1 MTLKRFL
8 IEQANRV
15 LRPLDTEIV
24 RRSDVWRSMSL
35 LGTQPA
41 VAPSTGAADKPPYH
55 RVFAD
60 KGEMSGGDFA
70 FSVVMPTVLRD
81 TLPQAL
87 HSIFAQDLP
96 GKIETLIGVDAP
108 LGAPEA
114 VEYACRERP
123 ENHEV
128 VLFYPGYSTS
138 VRHGGLHP
146 AWDGGG
152 LRIVLSYLARS
163 RRIAYLDDDNW
174 WSTNHLSSMAAA
186 LQGNDWA
193 WSQRW
198 FVHPSSRKPICV
210 DEWESTGPGGN
221 GTFAHLGGW
230 VDPNCLALDK
240 IASEAVLR
248 WWGIPVPNCQTGRT
262 ADRNV
267 FRILKDNF
275 RAGSTDQ
282 PSVFYTLN
290 ERDYEQPQRVASI
303 GEARYR
309 AAGHCT
315 KDPATQAAELISS
328 LAA

>member
-1 MTLKRFL
+1 MTLKRL
-8 IEQANRV
+8 VIGQANRV
-15 LRPLDTEIV
+15 LRILDTEIV

-41 VAPSTGAADKPPYH
+41 PPLSAGIADKPPYY

-60 KGEMSGGDFA
+60 EREMPVGDFT

-87 HSIFAQDLP
+87 QSVFAQDLP
-96 GKIETLIGVDAP
+96 GRIETLIGVDVP
-108 LGAPEA
+108 LGAPEV
-114 VEYACRERP
+114 VERACRTRP
-123 ENHEV
+123 KNHDV
-128 VLFYPGYSTS
+128 VVFYPGYSTS

-146 AWDGGG
+146 ATDGGV

-174 WSTNHLSSMAAA
+174 WSTDHLSSMTAA

-198 FVHPSSRKPICV
+198 FVHPESRQPICV
-210 DEWESTGPGGN
+210 DEWESTGPGRK

-230 VDPNCLALDK
+230 VDPNCLAIDK
-240 IASEAVLR
+240 IACEAALR
-248 WWGIPVPNCQTGRT
+248 WWGIPFRNCRTGAT

-267 FRILKDNF
+267 FRVLNENF
-275 RAGSTDQ
+275 RAGSTNR
-282 PSVFYTLN
+282 PTVFYTLN
-290 ERDYEQPQRVASI
+290 ERDYEQPQRVLNI
-303 GEARYR
+303 GEARYH
-309 AAGHCT
+309 AASHRT
-315 KDPATQAAELISS
+315 KEATELISC